1 MERQPNAPQLAAL
14 TTEAVDPRFSQV
26 DTLSVA
32 QAAKLMN
39 EADAEVA
46 RAIEAELPRIIN
58 ALEAATAQMRQGGRL
73 IYVGAGTPGRIGVLD
88 ASECP
93 PTFSTP
99 PEQVRA
105 IIAGGPAAVTEAMEG
120 VEDDREAGSHAIDA
134 ENIRPLDTVVGITS
148 SGRTPF
154 VLAAMERANAIGAVT
169 IGIANNPNSQISS
182 LVHYPIEVITG
193 PEIISGSTRL
203 KAGTS
208 QKLILNMFST
218 IIMIQLGKTYKNF
231 MVDVNATNEK
241 LRERAIRMVRTI
253 TGVSYRKA
261 EMALSRS
268 GFHVKNAILYLERG
282 LEEESAVALLERLD
296 GNLRAALKEEL

>member
-134 ENIRPLDTVVGITS
+134 ESIGPLDTVVGITS

>member
-1 MERQPNAPQLAAL
+1 MERQPNAPQLTAL

-46 RAIEAELPRIIN
+46 RAIEAELPSIIN

>member
-46 RAIEAELPRIIN
+46 RAIEAELPSIIN

>member
-1 MERQPNAPQLAAL
+1 MERLPSASQLAAL

-46 RAIEAELPRIIN
+46 RAIEAELPSIIS

-120 VEDDREAGSHAIDA
+120 VEDDRGAGSHAIDA
-134 ENIRPLDTVVGITS
+134 ENVGPLDTVVGITS

-154 VLAAMERANAIGAVT
+154 VLGAMERANAIGAVT

-182 LVHYPIEVITG
+182 LAHYPIEVITG

-241 LRERAIRMVRTI
+241 LRERAIRMVCTI

-261 EMALSRS
+261 EIALSRS